1 MENNKQSGGGNGFLA
16 GLILGVVIGAAIV
29 FFLFTKKGKD
39 IIKTITDEGLDKISD
54 LESILE
60 DASEDILD
68 TENISEDNGEVK
80 VSGKTKPIHVVHH
93 VSGQAKRFFRKSS

>member
-60 DASEDILD
+60 DTSEDILD
-68 TENISEDNGEVK
+68 TENVSEE
-80 VSGKTKPIHVVHH
+80 KTKPIHVVHH
-93 VSGQAKRFFRKSS
+93 VSGHAKRFFRKSS

>member
-60 DASEDILD
+60 DTSEDILD
-68 TENISEDNGEVK
+68 TENVSEE
-80 VSGKTKPIHVVHH
+80 KTKPIHVVHH